1 MHPSSDVCSDSPD
14 TLEPVTWSLA
24 LRNGFAWWLPI
35 LAAAVAA
42 LIAVLASQSSVVAWD
57 ADVHLW
63 AREGRTASE
72 YAALVM
78 ERSVQ
83 ESATSGMLA
92 SEDGQPELDGVA
104 VNVTDTLI
112 RVTVRASR
120 QSDAEA
126 LALSLAHAAV
136 DEAYV
141 RYGDEAGLDLL
152 GLVRPGARK
161 VAPATGWTAAWAS
174 AIGLTAGLA
183 FAWAFAQQSSGPST
197 ALGRLGRIGLKPLA
211 VVSAE
216 AEQAAGQAT
225 GQATGQAGQ
234 QSSGLTVSGTLERGS
249 ARDDAVSIAN
259 ALNPLSGVIALTP
272 LDDASAATSTLIQ
285 AAQTLAARGNPVI
298 WLDSRRPAFELSY
311 STPPNWLAGAP
322 WSVVDRSEMILRGAL
337 RAVRPN
343 GYVLLLTDSLEDES
357 TLNVAPAAAGV
368 VLMARADV
376 SEEELVRARLLLGSS
391 RLLGVVLTQAQSLD
405 LRDFELAQMTE

>member
-1 MHPSSDVCSDSPD
+1 M
-14 TLEPVTWSLA
+14 TWSLA
-24 LRNGFAWWLPI
+24 LRDGFAWWLPI

-42 LIAVLASQSSVVAWD
+42 LIAVMASQSSVDAWD

-78 ERSVQ
+78 DRSVQ

-92 SEDGQPELDGVA
+92 SADGLPELDGVA

-120 QSDAEA
+120 PSDAEA

-152 GLVRPGARK
+152 GLVRPGARQ
-161 VAPATGWTAAWAS
+161 VSPATGWTAAWAS
-174 AIGLTAGLA
+174 AIGLAAGLA
-183 FAWAFAQQSSGPST
+183 FAWVFARRQSSGPST
-197 ALGRLGRIGLKPLA
+197 ALGRMGRIGLKPLA

-216 AEQAAGQAT
+216 AEHTAGQAT
-225 GQATGQAGQ
+225 GQATGQARR
-234 QSSGLTVSGTLERGS
+234 QSSGLTVSGTQERGS

-259 ALNPLSGVIALTP
+259 ALNPCSGVIALTP
-272 LDDASAATSTLIQ
+272 LDDASAVTSTLIQ
-285 AAQTLAARGNPVI
+285 TAQTLAARGNSVI

-322 WSVVDRSEMILRGAL
+322 WSVVDRSEMILRGAF
-337 RAVRPN
+337 RAARPK

-357 TLNVAPAAAGV
+357 TLNVAPEAAGV

>member
-1 MHPSSDVCSDSPD
+1 M
-14 TLEPVTWSLA
+14 TWSLA

-35 LAAAVAA
+35 LAAVVAA
-42 LIAVLASQSSVVAWD
+42 LIAVIASQSSVVAWD

-63 AREGRTASE
+63 AREGRTPSE

-92 SEDGQPELDGVA
+92 SEDGLPELDGVA

-136 DEAYV
+136 DEAHV

-183 FAWAFAQQSSGPST
+183 FAWVFARQSSGPST

-216 AEQAAGQAT
+216 AEQIAGQAP
-225 GQATGQAGQ
+225 Q
-234 QSSGLTVSGTLERGS
+234 QSSGLTVSGTLERGL
-249 ARDDAVSIAN
+249 ARDDAVLIAN

-272 LDDASAATSTLIQ
+272 LDDASAVTSTLIQ

-322 WSVVDRSEMILRGAL
+322 WSVVDRSEMILRAAL

-343 GYVLLLTDSLEDES
+343 GYVLLLTDSLEDDS

-405 LRDFELAQMTE
+405 LRDFEVAQMTE

>member
-1 MHPSSDVCSDSPD
+1 M
-14 TLEPVTWSLA
+14 
-24 LRNGFAWWLPI
+24 
-35 LAAAVAA
+35 AV
-42 LIAVLASQSSVVAWD
+42 LIAVMASQSSVDAWD

-78 ERSVQ
+78 DRSVQ
-83 ESATSGMLA
+83 ESATSSMLA
-92 SEDGQPELDGVA
+92 SADGLPQLDGVA

-161 VAPATGWTAAWAS
+161 VAPSTGWTAAWAS
-174 AIGLTAGLA
+174 AIGLAAGLA
-183 FAWAFAQQSSGPST
+183 FAWVFARRQSSGPTT
-197 ALGRLGRIGLKPLA
+197 ALGQLGRIGLKPLA

-216 AEQAAGQAT
+216 AEQTAGQVT
-225 GQATGQAGQ
+225 RQAGP
-234 QSSGLTVSGTLERGS
+234 QSSGLTVSATQERGS

-272 LDDASAATSTLIQ
+272 LDDASAVTSTLIQ
-285 AAQTLAARGNPVI
+285 TAQTLAARGNSVI

-311 STPPNWLAGAP
+311 STPPNWLAGAS
-322 WSVVDRSEMILRGAL
+322 WSVVDRSEMILRGAF
-337 RAVRPN
+337 RAVRPK

-357 TLNVAPAAAGV
+357 TLNVAPATAGV

>member
-1 MHPSSDVCSDSPD
+1 M
-14 TLEPVTWSLA
+14 TWSLA

-35 LAAAVAA
+35 LAAVVAA
-42 LIAVLASQSSVVAWD
+42 LIAVIASQSSVVAWD

-78 ERSVQ
+78 DRSVQ

-92 SEDGQPELDGVA
+92 SEDGLPELDGVA

-174 AIGLTAGLA
+174 AIGLTAGLV
-183 FAWAFAQQSSGPST
+183 FAWVLARQSSGPST

-216 AEQAAGQAT
+216 AEQTAGQAT
-225 GQATGQAGQ
+225 GQAGR

-272 LDDASAATSTLIQ
+272 LDDASAVTSTLIQ

-311 STPPNWLAGAP
+311 STPPSWLAGAP

-391 RLLGVVLTQAQSLD
+391 RLLGVVLTQAQSPD

>member
-1 MHPSSDVCSDSPD
+1 M
-14 TLEPVTWSLA
+14 TWSLA

-35 LAAAVAA
+35 LAAVVAA
-42 LIAVLASQSSVVAWD
+42 LIAVIASQSSVVAWD

-92 SEDGQPELDGVA
+92 SEDGLPELDGVA

-183 FAWAFAQQSSGPST
+183 FAWVLARQSSGPST

-216 AEQAAGQAT
+216 AEQTAGQAT
-225 GQATGQAGQ
+225 Q

-249 ARDDAVSIAN
+249 AQDDAVSIAN

-272 LDDASAATSTLIQ
+272 LDDASAVTSTLIQ
-285 AAQTLAARGNPVI
+285 AAQTLAARGNFVI

-322 WSVVDRSEMILRGAL
+322 WSVVDRSELILRGAL

-343 GYVLLLTDSLEDES
+343 GYVLLLTDSLDDES

-368 VLMARADV
+368 VLMARADA

-391 RLLGVVLTQAQSLD
+391 HLLGVVLTQAQSLD

>member
-1 MHPSSDVCSDSPD
+1 M
-14 TLEPVTWSLA
+14 TWSLA

-42 LIAVLASQSSVVAWD
+42 LIAVMASQSSVDAWD

-78 ERSVQ
+78 DRSVQ
-83 ESATSGMLA
+83 ESATSSMLA
-92 SEDGQPELDGVA
+92 SADGLPQLDGVA

-161 VAPATGWTAAWAS
+161 VAPSTGWTAAWAS
-174 AIGLTAGLA
+174 AIGLAAGLA
-183 FAWAFAQQSSGPST
+183 FAWVFARRQSSGPTT
-197 ALGRLGRIGLKPLA
+197 ALGQLGRIGLKPLA

-216 AEQAAGQAT
+216 AEQTAGQVT
-225 GQATGQAGQ
+225 HQVGQ
-234 QSSGLTVSGTLERGS
+234 QSSVLTVSATQERGS
-249 ARDDAVSIAN
+249 ARDDAVFIAN

-272 LDDASAATSTLIQ
+272 LDDASAVTSTLIQ
-285 AAQTLAARGNPVI
+285 TAQTLAARGNTVI

-322 WSVVDRSEMILRGAL
+322 WSVVDRSEMILRGAF
-337 RAVRPN
+337 RAVRPK

-357 TLNVAPAAAGV
+357 TLNVAPATAGV

>member
-1 MHPSSDVCSDSPD
+1 M
-14 TLEPVTWSLA
+14 TWSLA

-42 LIAVLASQSSVVAWD
+42 LIAVMASQSSVDAWD

-78 ERSVQ
+78 DRSVQ
-83 ESATSGMLA
+83 ESATSSMLA
-92 SEDGQPELDGVA
+92 SADGLPQLGGVA

-161 VAPATGWTAAWAS
+161 VAPSTGWTAAWAS
-174 AIGLTAGLA
+174 AIGLAAGLA
-183 FAWAFAQQSSGPST
+183 FAWVFARRQSSGPTT
-197 ALGRLGRIGLKPLA
+197 ALGQLGRIGLKPLA

-216 AEQAAGQAT
+216 AEQTAGQVT
-225 GQATGQAGQ
+225 GQTATRATGQAGP
-234 QSSGLTVSGTLERGS
+234 QSSGLTVSATQERGS

-272 LDDASAATSTLIQ
+272 LDDASAVTSTLIQ
-285 AAQTLAARGNPVI
+285 TAQTLAARGNSVI

-311 STPPNWLAGAP
+311 STPPNWLAGAS
-322 WSVVDRSEMILRGAL
+322 WSVVDRSEMILRGAF
-337 RAVRPN
+337 RAVRPK
-343 GYVLLLTDSLEDES
+343 GYVLLLTDSLGDES
-357 TLNVAPAAAGV
+357 TLNVAPATAGV

>member
-1 MHPSSDVCSDSPD
+1 M
-14 TLEPVTWSLA
+14 TWSLA

-35 LAAAVAA
+35 LAAVVAA
-42 LIAVLASQSSVVAWD
+42 LIAVIASQSSVVAWD

-92 SEDGQPELDGVA
+92 SEDGLPELDGVA

-183 FAWAFAQQSSGPST
+183 FAWVFARQSSGPST

-216 AEQAAGQAT
+216 AEQTAGQAT
-225 GQATGQAGQ
+225 Q

-249 ARDDAVSIAN
+249 AQDDAVSIAN

-272 LDDASAATSTLIQ
+272 LDDASAVTSTLIQ

-322 WSVVDRSEMILRGAL
+322 WSVVDRSEMILRGAR

-376 SEEELVRARLLLGSS
+376 SEEELVRARRMLGSS
-391 RLLGVVLTQAQSLD
+391 RLLGVVLTQAQSID

>member
-1 MHPSSDVCSDSPD
+1 M
-14 TLEPVTWSLA
+14 TWSLA

-42 LIAVLASQSSVVAWD
+42 LIAVMASQSSVDAWD

-78 ERSVQ
+78 DRSVQ
-83 ESATSGMLA
+83 ESATSSMLA
-92 SEDGQPELDGVA
+92 SADGLPQLDGVA

-161 VAPATGWTAAWAS
+161 VAPSTGWTAAWAS
-174 AIGLTAGLA
+174 AIGLAAGLA
-183 FAWAFAQQSSGPST
+183 FAWVFARRQSSGPTT
-197 ALGRLGRIGLKPLA
+197 ALGQLGRIGLKPLA

-216 AEQAAGQAT
+216 AEQTAGQVT
-225 GQATGQAGQ
+225 HQVGQ
-234 QSSGLTVSGTLERGS
+234 QSSVLTVSATQERGS
-249 ARDDAVSIAN
+249 ARDDAVFIAN

-272 LDDASAATSTLIQ
+272 LDDASAVTSTLIQ
-285 AAQTLAARGNPVI
+285 TAQTLAARGNTVI

-322 WSVVDRSEMILRGAL
+322 WSVVDRSEMILRGAF
-337 RAVRPN
+337 RAVRPK

-357 TLNVAPAAAGV
+357 TLNVAPATAGA

>member
-1 MHPSSDVCSDSPD
+1 M
-14 TLEPVTWSLA
+14 TWSLA

-35 LAAAVAA
+35 LAAVVAA
-42 LIAVLASQSSVVAWD
+42 LIAVIASQSSVVAWD

-78 ERSVQ
+78 DRSVQ

-92 SEDGQPELDGVA
+92 SEDGLPELDGVA

-183 FAWAFAQQSSGPST
+183 FAWVLARQSSGPST

-216 AEQAAGQAT
+216 AEQTA

-272 LDDASAATSTLIQ
+272 LDDASTVTSTLIQ

>member
-1 MHPSSDVCSDSPD
+1 M
-14 TLEPVTWSLA
+14 
-24 LRNGFAWWLPI
+24 
-35 LAAAVAA
+35 AA
-42 LIAVLASQSSVVAWD
+42 LIAVMASQSSVDAWD

-78 ERSVQ
+78 DRSVQ
-83 ESATSGMLA
+83 ESATSSMLA
-92 SEDGQPELDGVA
+92 SADGLPQLDGVA

-161 VAPATGWTAAWAS
+161 VAPSTGWTAAWAS
-174 AIGLTAGLA
+174 AIGLAAGLA
-183 FAWAFAQQSSGPST
+183 FAWVFARRQSSGPTT
-197 ALGRLGRIGLKPLA
+197 ALGQLGRIGLKPLA

-216 AEQAAGQAT
+216 AEQTAGQVT
-225 GQATGQAGQ
+225 HQVGQ
-234 QSSGLTVSGTLERGS
+234 QSSVLTVSATQERGS
-249 ARDDAVSIAN
+249 ARDDAVFIAN

-272 LDDASAATSTLIQ
+272 LDDASAVTSTLIQ
-285 AAQTLAARGNPVI
+285 TAQTLAARGNSVI

-311 STPPNWLAGAP
+311 STPPNWLAGAS
-322 WSVVDRSEMILRGAL
+322 WSVVDRSEMILRGAF
-337 RAVRPN
+337 RAVRPK

-357 TLNVAPAAAGV
+357 TLNVAPATAGV